1 MNRRR
6 IHRNTPQRRLILE
19 ELRKVT
25 SHPTAATLY
34 ESVRRRLPKVSL
46 GTVYRNLEL
55 LAEMGVI
62 QKLEL
67 GGSEARFDGNTER
80 HEHIRCIECGRVDDL
95 RGVPMQKPDL
105 ASDAFRGYK
114 VVDYRVHFLGICPE
128 CLKKRTQRET

>member
-1 MNRRR
+1 MPHRKRQ
-6 IHRNTPQRRLILE
+6 RNTPQRRAVLE
-19 ELRKVT
+19 ELQRVT
-25 SHPTAATLY
+25 SHPTAVELC
-34 ESVRRRLPKVSL
+34 EIVRQRLPKISL

-105 ASDAFRGYK
+105 AADSFRGYK
-114 VVDYRVHFLGICPE
+114 VVDYRVQFLGICQE